1 METIEK
7 QLIKGG
13 EFIIKETQCNDI
25 FTPEDFTDEQKMMRD
40 AVRDFAD
47 KEIWGKK
54 NEFEQHNY
62 QLTADV
68 MTKAGN
74 LGFLGV
80 GVPEEYGGLGMPF
93 TSSMLVC
100 DYISGS
106 SGSTSTAFGAHTGI
120 GTMPILLYGTED
132 QKKKYIPKLASG
144 EHIGA
149 YCLTEPSAGSD
160 ANNGKTKAVL
170 SNDKK
175 HYLITGQKMWISN
188 AGFAN
193 ILTVFARIGDDKNIT
208 AFIIENDPENG
219 IKMGKEESKLG
230 IHSSSTRQI
239 FFNETKVPVE
249 NMLSERGGGFKIA
262 MNALN
267 IGRIKLAA
275 ACLDAER
282 RVTTASVQYAN
293 EREQFKTKIIDFGA
307 IKEKIAKM
315 AMDTYVGESATY
327 RAAKDIEDR
336 IAALKEQGK
345 SHQEAELKGAEEFV
359 IECSI
364 LKVAL
369 SEDAQNCS
377 DQGIQIFGGMGYS
390 TETPMESAWRDSRI
404 ARIYEGTNEINRLV
418 TIGMLIKKGM
428 KGELKLMEKA
438 EEVANELTD
447 IPSFDVPSF
456 DSLFDEEKYIIN
468 NLKKVFLML
477 SGAGLKKYGMDLE
490 NHQEVLLSISDI
502 LIEIYMS
509 ESAILRTEKNCNRY
523 GAEKYSAQI
532 AASRLYLFEAC
543 ELIISKSRE
552 LIFSLSDGSEQ
563 KFLLMGLKRFT
574 KYYNYPKPIDLKRTI
589 ANIVAEENKYKL

>member
-54 NEFEQHNY
+54 DEFEQHNY

-327 RAAKDIEDR
+327 RAAKNIEDR

-509 ESAILRTEKNCNRY
+509 ESAILRTEKNCKRY

-552 LIFSLSDGSEQ
+552 LIFSLADGSEQ

>member
-13 EFIIKETQCNDI
+13 EFIIKETQCDDI

-54 NEFEQHNY
+54 DEFEQHNY

-327 RAAKDIEDR
+327 RAAKNIEDR

-447 IPSFDVPSF
+447 IPSFDLPSF
-456 DSLFDEEKYIIN
+456 DSLFEEEKYILS

-509 ESAILRTEKNCNRY
+509 ESAILRTEKNCKRY

-589 ANIVAEENKYKL
+589 ANIVAEENKYTL

>member
-1 METIEK
+1 
-7 QLIKGG
+7 
-13 EFIIKETQCNDI
+13 
-25 FTPEDFTDEQKMMRD
+25 MMRD

-54 NEFEQHNY
+54 DEFEQHNY

-456 DSLFDEEKYIIN
+456 DSLFDEEKYIIS

-589 ANIVAEENKYKL
+589 ANIVAEENKYNL

>member
-54 NEFEQHNY
+54 DEFEQHNY

-249 NMLSERGGGFKIA
+249 NMLSDRGGGFKIA

-509 ESAILRTEKNCNRY
+509 ESAILRTEKNCKRY
-523 GAEKYSAQI
+523 GSEKYSAQI

-552 LIFSLSDGSEQ
+552 LIFSLADGSEQ

-589 ANIVAEENKYKL
+589 ANIVAKENKYTL

>member
-54 NEFEQHNY
+54 DEFEQHNY

-327 RAAKDIEDR
+327 RAAKNIEDR

-509 ESAILRTEKNCNRY
+509 ESAILRTEKNCKRY

-532 AASRLYLFEAC
+532 AASKLYLFEAC

-589 ANIVAEENKYKL
+589 ANIVAEENKYTL

>member
-54 NEFEQHNY
+54 DEFEQHNY

-509 ESAILRTEKNCNRY
+509 ESAILRTEKNCKRY
-523 GAEKYSAQI
+523 GSEKYSAQI

-552 LIFSLSDGSEQ
+552 LIFSLADGSEQ

-589 ANIVAEENKYKL
+589 ANIVAKENKYTL

>member
-54 NEFEQHNY
+54 DEFEQHNY

-447 IPSFDVPSF
+447 IPSFDLPSF
-456 DSLFDEEKYIIN
+456 DSLFEEEKYILS

-589 ANIVAEENKYKL
+589 ANVVAKENKYTL

>member
-1 METIEK
+1 MELLEK
-7 QLIKGG
+7 KLIKGG
-13 EFIIKETQCNDI
+13 EFIIKETDCEDI
-25 FTPEDFTDEQKMMRD
+25 FTPEDFTEEQKMMRD
-40 AVRDFAD
+40 AVKDFAD
-47 KEIWGKK
+47 KEIWAKK
-54 NEFEQHNY
+54 DQFEKHDY
-62 QLTADV
+62 KLTEDV
-68 MTKAGN
+68 MIKAGN
-74 LGFLGV
+74 LGFLGI

-120 GTMPILLYGTED
+120 GTMPILLYGNEQ
-132 QKKKYIPKLASG
+132 QKSKYIPKLASG
-144 EHIGA
+144 EHFGA

-170 SNDKK
+170 SDDKK

-188 AGFAN
+188 AGFAD
-193 ILTVFARIGDDKNIT
+193 ILTVFARIEDDKNIT
-208 AFIIENDPENG
+208 AFIVENNPENG
-219 IKMGKEESKLG
+219 IKLGNEESKLG

-282 RVTTASVQYAN
+282 RITSVAVNYAN
-293 EREQFKTKIIDFGA
+293 EREQFKTKIMEFGA
-307 IKEKIAKM
+307 IKEKVAKM

-327 RAAKDIEDR
+327 RAAKNIEDK
-336 IAALKEQGK
+336 IAILKDEGK
-345 SHQEAELKGAEEFV
+345 SHQEAELKGAEEYV
-359 IECSI
+359 IECSV
-364 LKVAL
+364 LKVAV
-369 SEDAQNCS
+369 SEDAQNCA

-390 TETPMESAWRDSRI
+390 TETPLESAWRDSRI

-418 TIGMLIKKGM
+418 TIGMLIKKGL
-428 KGELKLMEKA
+428 KGDLKLMEKA

-447 IPSFDVPSF
+447 IPSFDVPNF
-456 DSLFDEEKYIIN
+456 DKLFDEEKLVIK

-477 SGAGLKKYGMDLE
+477 AGAGLKKYGMDLE
-490 NHQEVLLSISDI
+490 NQQEVLLSISDI
-502 LIEIYMS
+502 MIEIYMA
-509 ESAILRTEKNCNRY
+509 ESAILRTEKNCKRFGEENY
-523 GAEKYSAQI
+523 KAQI
-532 AASRLYLFEAC
+532 AISQLYLFEAC

-552 LIFSLSDGSEQ
+552 LIFSLASDSEQ
-563 KFLLMGLKRFT
+563 KFLMMGLKRFT
-574 KYYNYPKPIDLKRTI
+574 KYYNYPKPIELKRII
-589 ANIVAEENKYKL
+589 ANIVAAENKYSL

>member
-54 NEFEQHNY
+54 DEFEQHNY

-327 RAAKDIEDR
+327 RAAKNIEDR

-456 DSLFDEEKYIIN
+456 DSLFDEEKYIIS

-509 ESAILRTEKNCNRY
+509 ESAILRTEKNCKRY

-589 ANIVAEENKYKL
+589 ANIVAEENKYTL

>member
-54 NEFEQHNY
+54 DEFEQHNY

-336 IAALKEQGK
+336 IAALKDQGK

-456 DSLFDEEKYIIN
+456 DSLFDEEKYLIS

-509 ESAILRTEKNCNRY
+509 ESAILRTEKNCKRY

-532 AASRLYLFEAC
+532 AASKLYLFEAC

-589 ANIVAEENKYKL
+589 ANIVAKENKYTL

>member
-54 NEFEQHNY
+54 DEFEQHNY

-249 NMLSERGGGFKIA
+249 NMLSDRGGGFKIA

-509 ESAILRTEKNCNRY
+509 ESAILRTEKNCKRY

-552 LIFSLSDGSEQ
+552 LIFSLADGSEQ

-589 ANIVAEENKYKL
+589 ANIVAKENKYTL

>member
-54 NEFEQHNY
+54 DEFEQHNY

-249 NMLSERGGGFKIA
+249 NMLSDRGGGFKIA

-315 AMDTYVGESATY
+315 ATDTYVGESATY

>member
-13 EFIIKETQCNDI
+13 EFIIKETQCDDI
-25 FTPEDFTDEQKMMRD
+25 FTPEDFTEEQKMMRD

-327 RAAKDIEDR
+327 RAAKNIEDR

-456 DSLFDEEKYIIN
+456 DSLFDEEKYLIS

-509 ESAILRTEKNCNRY
+509 ESAILRTEKNCKRY

-532 AASRLYLFEAC
+532 AASKLYLFEAC

-589 ANIVAEENKYKL
+589 ANVVAKENKYTL

>member
-54 NEFEQHNY
+54 DEFEQHNY

-327 RAAKDIEDR
+327 RAAKNIEDR

-509 ESAILRTEKNCNRY
+509 ESAILRTEKNCKRY

-589 ANIVAEENKYKL
+589 ANIVAEENKYNL

>member
-54 NEFEQHNY
+54 DEFEQHNY

-208 AFIIENDPENG
+208 AFIIENDSENG

-509 ESAILRTEKNCNRY
+509 ESAILRTEKNCKRY
-523 GAEKYSAQI
+523 GSEKYSAQI

-552 LIFSLSDGSEQ
+552 LIFSLADGSEQ

-589 ANIVAEENKYKL
+589 ANTVAKENKYTL

>member
-54 NEFEQHNY
+54 DEFEQHNY

-336 IAALKEQGK
+336 IAALKDQGK

-447 IPSFDVPSF
+447 IPSFDLPSF
-456 DSLFDEEKYIIN
+456 DSLFEEEKYIVS

-509 ESAILRTEKNCNRY
+509 ESAILRTEKNCKRY

-589 ANIVAEENKYKL
+589 ANIVAEENKYTL

>member
-327 RAAKDIEDR
+327 RAAKNIEDR

-447 IPSFDVPSF
+447 IPSFDLPSF
-456 DSLFDEEKYIIN
+456 DSLFEEEKYIVS

-509 ESAILRTEKNCNRY
+509 ESAILRTEKNCKRY

-589 ANIVAEENKYKL
+589 ANIVAEENKYTL

>member
-13 EFIIKETQCNDI
+13 EFIIKETQCDDI

-54 NEFEQHNY
+54 DEFEQHNY

-327 RAAKDIEDR
+327 RAAKNIEDR

>member
-54 NEFEQHNY
+54 DEFEQHNY

>member
-13 EFIIKETQCNDI
+13 EFIIKETQCDDI

-249 NMLSERGGGFKIA
+249 NMLSDRGGGFKIA

-327 RAAKDIEDR
+327 RAAKNIEDR

-447 IPSFDVPSF
+447 IPSFDLPSF
-456 DSLFDEEKYIIN
+456 DSLFEEEKYIVS

-552 LIFSLSDGSEQ
+552 LIFSLADGSEQ

>member
-54 NEFEQHNY
+54 DEFEQHNY

-336 IAALKEQGK
+336 IAALKDQGK

-456 DSLFDEEKYIIN
+456 DSLLDEEKYIIN

-509 ESAILRTEKNCNRY
+509 ESAILRTEKNCKRY

-552 LIFSLSDGSEQ
+552 LIFSLADGSEQ

-589 ANIVAEENKYKL
+589 ANIVAKENKYTL

>member
-54 NEFEQHNY
+54 DEFEQHNY

-208 AFIIENDPENG
+208 AFIIENDSENG

-249 NMLSERGGGFKIA
+249 NMLSDRGGGFKIA

-509 ESAILRTEKNCNRY
+509 ESAILRTEKNCKRY

-552 LIFSLSDGSEQ
+552 LIFSLADGSEQ

-589 ANIVAEENKYKL
+589 ANIVAKENKYTL

>member
-13 EFIIKETQCNDI
+13 EFIIKETQCDDI

-327 RAAKDIEDR
+327 RAAKNIEDR

-447 IPSFDVPSF
+447 IPSFDLPSF
-456 DSLFDEEKYIIN
+456 DSLFEEEKYILS

>member
-54 NEFEQHNY
+54 DEFEQHNY

-456 DSLFDEEKYIIN
+456 DSLFDEEKYIIS

-589 ANIVAEENKYKL
+589 ANIVAEENKYNL

>member
-54 NEFEQHNY
+54 DEFEQHNY

-428 KGELKLMEKA
+428 KGQLKLMEKA

-509 ESAILRTEKNCNRY
+509 ESAILRTEKNCKRY
-523 GAEKYSAQI
+523 GSEKYSAQI

-552 LIFSLSDGSEQ
+552 LIFSLADGSEQ

-589 ANIVAEENKYKL
+589 ANIVAKENKYTL

>member
-1 METIEK
+1 MELLEK
-7 QLIKGG
+7 KLIKGG
-13 EFIIKETQCNDI
+13 EFIIKETDCEDI
-25 FTPEDFTDEQKMMRD
+25 FTPEDFTEEQKMMRD
-40 AVRDFAD
+40 AVKDFAD
-47 KEIWGKK
+47 KEIWAKK
-54 NEFEQHNY
+54 DQFEKHDY
-62 QLTADV
+62 KLTEDV
-68 MTKAGN
+68 MIKAGN
-74 LGFLGV
+74 LGFLGI

-120 GTMPILLYGTED
+120 GTMPILLYGNEQ
-132 QKKKYIPKLASG
+132 QKSKYIPKLASG
-144 EHIGA
+144 EHFGA

-170 SNDKK
+170 SDDKK

-188 AGFAN
+188 AGFAD
-193 ILTVFARIGDDKNIT
+193 ILTVFARIEDDKNIT
-208 AFIIENDPENG
+208 AFIVENNPENG
-219 IKMGKEESKLG
+219 IKLGNEESKLG

-282 RVTTASVQYAN
+282 RITSVAVNYAN
-293 EREQFKTKIIDFGA
+293 EREQFKTKIMEFGA
-307 IKEKIAKM
+307 IKEKVAKM

-327 RAAKDIEDR
+327 RAAKNIEDK
-336 IAALKEQGK
+336 IAILKDEGK
-345 SHQEAELKGAEEFV
+345 SHQEAELKGAEEYV
-359 IECSI
+359 IECSV
-364 LKVAL
+364 LKVAV
-369 SEDAQNCS
+369 SEDAQNCA

-390 TETPMESAWRDSRI
+390 TETPLESAWRDSRI

-418 TIGMLIKKGM
+418 TIGMLIKKGL
-428 KGELKLMEKA
+428 KGDLKLMEKA

-447 IPSFDVPSF
+447 IPSFDVPNF
-456 DSLFDEEKYIIN
+456 DKLFDEEKLVIK

-477 SGAGLKKYGMDLE
+477 AGAGLKKYGMDLE
-490 NHQEVLLSISDI
+490 NQQEVLLSISDI
-502 LIEIYMS
+502 MIEIYMA
-509 ESAILRTEKNCNRY
+509 ESAILRTEKNCKRF
-523 GAEKYSAQI
+523 GEKNYKAQI
-532 AASRLYLFEAC
+532 AISQLYLFEAC

-552 LIFSLSDGSEQ
+552 LIFSLASDSEQ
-563 KFLLMGLKRFT
+563 KFLMMGLKRFT
-574 KYYNYPKPIDLKRTI
+574 KYYNYPKPIELKRII
-589 ANIVAEENKYKL
+589 ANIVAAENKYSL

>member
-54 NEFEQHNY
+54 DEFEQHNY

-327 RAAKDIEDR
+327 RAAKNIEDR

-509 ESAILRTEKNCNRY
+509 ESAILRTEKNCKRY

-589 ANIVAEENKYKL
+589 ANIVAKENKYTL